1 VHLGGVR
8 GQEGDHAEFRHFDG
22 SPDPAVVRVR
32 TRPAAGMGATIRRVM
47 GTGLIL
53 DEDSPPGFHPTRDFG
68 RDVSSHLDLADH
80 LFHRA
85 AGKAPAHRPVRG
97 RPVEPARHLRRR
109 SPLAFVIRNTSAMDD
124 VPDVPLRGDGR
135 PYRFEMIYAGGGLRA
150 YADEPAELVDVL
162 SPGYGDLP
170 GDDERRDARV
180 GLVLDAQV
188 RVQAL
193 LATADAGEPLRDCTE
208 EERAVLLGGRH
219 VPPSPATW
227 TAPVP
232 LVLVATFYRPAGT
245 LPRPE
250 GPAELQIWLDPAD
263 DWTLLVSLHEAGV
276 IQLAAR
282 QDPA

>member
-1 VHLGGVR
+1 
-8 GQEGDHAEFRHFDG
+8 
-22 SPDPAVVRVR
+22 
-32 TRPAAGMGATIRRVM
+32 MGATTRRVM
-47 GTGLIL
+47 GAGLIL
-53 DEDSPPGFHPTRDFG
+53 DEDSPPGFHLTRDFG
-68 RDVSSHLDLADH
+68 RDMSSRLDQADH
-80 LFHRA
+80 LSTGRLPTGGFRRA
-85 AGKAPAHRPVRG
+85 AGKARHTRPVRG
-97 RPVEPARHLRRR
+97 HPVEPARRLRRR

-124 VPDVPLRGDGR
+124 VPDVPLRADGR

-162 SPGYGDLP
+162 SPGYGELT

-232 LVLVATFYRPAGT
+232 LVLVSAFYRPAGT